1 MMNGKSTGYCVNFM
15 YRLRVAPLLTI
26 AVVCVFTAC
35 QKEAVSDDKL
45 VTGIKANFFSDG
57 TTKSA
62 NLNVAVKDGVVT
74 LTGEVPSSD
83 VERQAVK
90 IANGTSGVKRVDD
103 QIKVNPA
110 LAMNQGTPNSS
121 QTQVPPAGGVEP
133 QPGPASST
141 AAPSP
146 ASPQESAAS
155 APPTSEARPERTEV
169 TIPAGERVT
178 VRMIDAIDSDRNEA
192 GQVFR
197 ASLASPLVSRGRVV
211 VPTGAP
217 VTVVLANE
225 SDAGRIKGRSSL
237 EVRLAR
243 LEYRGRSYRLSSTLY
258 EEQGK
263 ARGKQTA
270 TRTGIGAAAGA
281 IIGAIAG
288 GGKGA
293 AIRSAVGGGGAVGYQ
308 LFTRGQKVKIPSE
321 TMLAFR
327 LTAPLTI
334 HTRG

>member
-1 MMNGKSTGYCVNFM
+1 MMNGKSTGYYVNFM
-15 YRLRVAPLLTI
+15 HRLRVAPLLTI
-26 AVVCVFTAC
+26 AIVCVFTAC
-35 QKEAVSDDKL
+35 QKESVSDDKL

-74 LTGEVPSSD
+74 LTGEVPSAD

-110 LAMNQGTPNSS
+110 LAMNHGAPNSS
-121 QTQVPPAGGVEP
+121 QTQAPSAGGVEP

-146 ASPQESAAS
+146 ASPQDSAGS
-155 APPTSEARPERTEV
+155 APPSSETRPERAEV

-178 VRMIDAIDSDRNEA
+178 VRMTDAIDSDRNEA

-237 EVRLAR
+237 EVRLAK

-293 AIRSAVGGGGAVGYQ
+293 AIGSAVGGGGAVGYQ

-334 HTRG
+334 NTRA

>member
-1 MMNGKSTGYCVNFM
+1 VNFIH
-15 YRLRVAPLLTI
+15 RPGVALLVPI
-26 AVVCVFTAC
+26 SVICLVTAC
-35 QKEAVSDDKL
+35 QKESVNDDKL
-45 VTGIKANFFSDG
+45 ATGIKANLFSDS
-57 TTKSA
+57 TTKAA

-83 VERQAVK
+83 VELQAVK
-90 IANGTSGVKRVDD
+90 IVNGTAGVKRVDD
-103 QIKVNPA
+103 QIKVNPT
-110 LAMNQGTPNSS
+110 LAMNQPTPETSPA
-121 QTQVPPAGGVEP
+121 QGPPAPRPES
-133 QPGPASST
+133 QPGPGSSSAT
-141 AAPSP
+141 SPP
-146 ASPQESAAS
+146 ASPQASPES
-155 APPTSEARPERTEV
+155 APPSSEARPERSEV

-178 VRMIDAIDSDRNEA
+178 VRMIDSIDSDRNEA

-243 LEYRGRSYRLSSTLY
+243 LEYRGHSYRLSSTLY

-293 AIRSAVGGGGAVGYQ
+293 AIGSAVGGGGAVGYQ

-321 TMLAFR
+321 SMIAFR
-327 LTAPLTI
+327 LTAPVTI
-334 HTRG
+334 NAKG